1 MPTRI
6 KLVFLG
12 LMLVLFLI
20 PAVAL
25 YSELHRRSDIWWTP
39 SAMMVPI
46 TAGTDRVE
54 IYAGDKR
61 LEALL
66 DAGQVQLVTS
76 GGPIVLAKSD
86 IRLRFNNWDH
96 VRSERTLS
104 LVIYAVACGVTA
116 LLFLLILTG
125 RLAYRGEK
133 ARVET

>member
-12 LMLVLFLI
+12 LMFVLFLI
-20 PAVAL
+20 PALGL
-25 YSELHRRSDIWWTP
+25 YRELHRPSDIWWTP
-39 SAMMVPI
+39 ATLMVPI

-86 IRLRFNNWDH
+86 IRLRFNNWDR
-96 VRSERTLS
+96 VRSERTYS
-104 LVIYAVACGVTA
+104 LVIYAAACGVTA